1 MSPAEVIRDATADG
15 VILTLAT
22 TGRIKASGNKE
33 SVNRWL
39 TLISEHK
46 PGILEALH
54 PAAELKRLVRLC
66 GEFYGFT
73 EEEQAEA
80 LAVALADFDSAMTCF
95 STMEREIETG
105 NKLREG

>member
-1 MSPAEVIRDATADG
+1 MNPATIIKDAEADG
-15 VILTLAT
+15 VNLTLS
-22 TGRIKASGNKE
+22 GSGKIKASGKRE

-46 PGILEALH
+46 PGIIEALQ

-73 EEEQAEA
+73 EVEHAEA
-80 LAVALADFDSAMTCF
+80 LAVAMADFDSAMTCF
-95 STMEREIETG
+95 STMEREIQTG
-105 NKLREG
+105 SKLREG

>member
-15 VILTLAT
+15 VYLTLSG
-22 TGRIKASGNKE
+22 TGKIKASGNQE
-33 SVNRWL
+33 AVGRWL

-46 PGILEALH
+46 PGIIEALQ
-54 PAAELKRLVRLC
+54 PAAELRRLVRLC

-73 EEEQAEA
+73 EAEQVEA
-80 LAVALADFDSAMTCF
+80 LAVALADFDSAMRCF
-95 STMEREIETG
+95 STMEREIQTG